1 MRLSPLLIR
10 FCLLCVSLT
19 ILITISAPSSFAG
32 PPRHKKRHSPLSSDD
47 KKNGK
52 KKKKELQSKLN
63 QIQGT
68 MSQVKKDIQETKVQ
82 EGVVLESMETV
93 EARMTVTKTKLT
105 EVSDKI
111 ERLDGEHEKVVIKLE
126 RAQNRLNLRK
136 GLLSTRLRD
145 NYQRNQETYVQ
156 TLLESKSL
164 HQMLSRSYYVRLIVD
179 SDANLIETINSDV
192 QQIKIIKITLEKQ
205 EREEQAL
212 EAELEQQKS
221 EYSADLTRKRVILSG
236 MVASRVQA
244 ESELDDLATEATSM
258 SDRIRALSE
267 MLRRQQEAARRAS
280 SASATGR
287 RPKGGVKVYFNP
299 TVWRGGFSRPCE
311 GPITSGFGERFHPI
325 LKRRRMHAGVDF
337 GAGFGAPIR
346 AAADG
351 IVIMSGYSRGYGN
364 CIILDHGGGVTTL
377 YGHCSARLVHEGQAV
392 KQGENI
398 GKVGATGMA
407 TGPHLHFEVRRNG
420 TPVQPY

>member
-1 MRLSPLLIR
+1 MRLSLSLPRL
-10 FCLLCVSLT
+10 CLLCFLLS
-19 ILITISAPSSFAG
+19 ILIADSAPSAFAG
-32 PPRHKKRHSPLSSDD
+32 PPRHGKRRSPLSSDD

-68 MSQVKKDIQETKVQ
+68 MSEVKKDIQETKVQ

-93 EARMTVTKTKLT
+93 EARMIVAKIKLT

-111 ERLDGEHEKVVIKLE
+111 ERLDGEHEKVVMKLE

-136 GLLSTRLRD
+136 GLLSIRLRD

-164 HQMLSRSYYVRLIVD
+164 HQMLSRSYYIRLIVD

-221 EYSADLTRKRVILSG
+221 EYSADLTRKRIILSG

-244 ESELDDLATEATSM
+244 ESELDDLATEANSM

-280 SASATGR
+280 SSAAGR
-287 RPKGGVKVYFNP
+287 RPKGGLKPYSIP
-299 TVWRGGFSRPCE
+299 TAWRGGFSRPCD